1 MKSEISKHKIH
12 FPEKSYKETVKPQS
26 HLKSP
31 STENIQYIG
40 MPAMEFKQR
49 YKSHEKYL
57 RHERYVNDTKLS
69 KHTQKNANFLLR
81 KKLSI
86 QNFFS

>member
-31 STENIQYIG
+31 SIDNEQ
-40 MPAMEFKQR
+40 
-49 YKSHEKYL
+49 HEK
-57 RHERYVNDTKLS
+57 
-69 KHTQKNANFLLR
+69 HTVHWNARDGIQTTLQKPR
-81 KKLSI
+81 KI
-86 QNFFS
+86 FST